1 MGSPTDPV
9 ETEAGDSDQKQTDPT
24 VGALATKGI
33 ATVFSR
39 GLTVRAIG
47 LVGTLIAA
55 RILGPTGMGMV
66 AIGFSLN
73 VAATAFTDGGLGTG
87 LIRRKEEPSKPEL
100 RAVLGFQMTLGLALA
115 LIVTAVGLG
124 LGRVGQ
130 VTAVMIWC
138 VPLMSLRTPAVILA
152 ERALSYSSLAKAD
165 VAQAVVSNGFA
176 VIALIAGAGVWGVA
190 AGVVLGA
197 LTCGLMTMLS
207 VAGGRVSP
215 SLALQPIRGVLAF
228 GVKLQASQ
236 VVSMV
241 RDQGLNIGL
250 AAIGGTTIL
259 GIWALASRL
268 LQIPYLLLNA
278 LWRVSLPAMARVVN
292 AGHDSKRTVES
303 FVRLAALALGILVA
317 PLAAASVSGVPLFFG
332 SKWAETGAILPPIC
346 AVLAITGSISVG
358 CVALL
363 SVAGRSMSMLIVTI
377 FNSITL
383 LVVGLGLLKPLG
395 AMAVP
400 LGFAAASSVEAI
412 SFAWITRTESAAK
425 PGTTAIRAALP
436 SLIGGTVGL
445 GLSFLL
451 ANQLAATFASAA
463 LALAVTLVAGRLIE
477 PAASAQLEARVR
489 STLRPRAQQH
499 AA

>member
-1 MGSPTDPV
+1 LGSPTDPV
-9 ETEAGDSDQKQTDPT
+9 ENEAGDSDQKQTEQA
-24 VGALATKGI
+24 VGALASKGV
-33 ATVFSR
+33 ATVFGR

-55 RILGPTGMGMV
+55 RILGPAGLGLI

-73 VAATAFTDGGLGTG
+73 LAATAFTDGGLGAG
-87 LIRRKEEPSKPEL
+87 LIRRKEEPSKSEL
-100 RAVLGFQMTLGLALA
+100 RAVLGFQLALAVALA
-115 LIVTAVGLG
+115 LIVTAIGLEF
-124 LGRVGQ
+124 GRVGQ
-130 VTAVMIWC
+130 VTALMIWC
-138 VPLMSLRTPAVILA
+138 VPLMSLRTPALVIS
-152 ERALSYSSLAKAD
+152 ERALSYSKVAKAD

-176 VIALIAGAGVWGVA
+176 VVALLAGAGVWGVA
-190 AGVVLGA
+190 GGAVLGA
-197 LTCGLMTMLS
+197 LTCGLMTMFS
-207 VAGGRVSP
+207 VEGGRVSP

-236 VVSMV
+236 IVSMA

-250 AAIGGTTIL
+250 AAIGGTAAL
-259 GIWALASRL
+259 GIWSLASRL

-303 FVRLAALALGILVA
+303 IIRLAALALGILVA
-317 PLAAASVSGVPLFFG
+317 PTAAASVSGVPLFFG
-332 SKWAETGAILPPIC
+332 SEWAETGRILPPIC
-346 AVLAITGSISVG
+346 AVLVITGSISVG

-363 SVAGRSMSMLIVTI
+363 SVAGRATSMLFATI
-377 FNSITL
+377 LNTITW
-383 LVVGLGLLKPLG
+383 LVISLGLFRPIG
-395 AMAVP
+395 PMAVP

-412 SFAWITRTESAAK
+412 SFAWITRSESAAK
-425 PGTTAIRAALP
+425 PGTTALRAAVP

-451 ANQLAATFASAA
+451 ANQLVATFASAS
-463 LALAVTLVAGRLIE
+463 LALVVTLVAGRLIE

-489 STLRPRAQQH
+489 STLRPRTQRH